1 MTRNYREGD
10 DPRLTCDA
18 IIGQRAGTY
27 GFEYV
32 FCGQVVGVSSYWI
45 KRTPLQ
51 PSDIIVSY
59 CSIEGHE
66 SNVRRRFAEQVV
78 EIVDP
83 PMPVFLHE
91 DPDFI
96 DHDPDERYAPDPIDQ
111 YKSWTDAGG
120 TEAELRE
127 AFSG

>member
-32 FCGQVVGVSSYWI
+32 FCGQVVGVTSYWV

-66 SNVRRRFAEQVV
+66 SNVRRRFAERVV
-78 EIVDP
+78 EVVDP
-83 PMPVFLHE
+83 PMPTFLHE
-91 DPDFI
+91 DPEYADDMTYAKWFE
-96 DHDPDERYAPDPIDQ
+96 ERESVTA
-111 YKSWTDAGG
+111 A
-120 TEAELRE
+120 TESELR
-127 AFSG
+127 AMWGDR